1 VLNQVLLIDS
11 TSLDCSSADNGC
23 SPQNQCISLLALW
36 SMVILDDITS
46 LDRTKKI
53 MRDKKGI
60 TSMGLEKDN
69 PWEKG
74 NQTKDAE
81 EDSFST
87 NLAIQ

>member
-1 VLNQVLLIDS
+1 
-11 TSLDCSSADNGC
+11 
-23 SPQNQCISLLALW
+23 
-36 SMVILDDITS
+36 MVILDDITS